1 MIAFGYAA
9 LAFPRLD
16 TGSLLQRL
24 VPGSIGGEVFFQ
36 DLTSIRFAEL
46 QGFLGYPVPRPAAPF
61 PYTNGWGSALALVT
75 PFFLLDRIIGQTGRS
90 EEHTSELQSLMRISY
105 AVI

>member
-46 QGFLGYPVPRPAAPF
+46 KGFLGYPVPRPAAPF
-61 PYTNGWGSALALVT
+61 PYTNGGGSALALVT
-75 PFFLLDRIIGQTGRS
+75 PFFPLHRLLGQPVSAERRIGKASVCGGSSRWS
-90 EEHTSELQSLMRISY
+90 
-105 AVI
+105 

>member
-16 TGSLLQRL
+16 TGSLLQRF

-46 QGFLGYPVPRPAAPF
+46 QGFLGSPVPRPPAPF
-61 PYTNGWGSALALVT
+61 PYTTGRGSALPLVT
-75 PFFLLDRIIGQTGRS
+75 PFILLDRIIGQTAATDRKS
-90 EEHTSELQSLMRISY
+90 NSLNSTHKRATRM
-105 AVI
+105 